1 MPEPEPARSLVR
13 ATLHYDGADFR
24 GWQTQPGH
32 RTVQGVVERCL
43 DDLFSGPCRVTAAGR
58 TDTGVHAA
66 GQEVAFQAPARW
78 RPAELRRALNAVS
91 PDDVWVEQLRPA
103 PLDFHPRFDATGRR
117 YEYLLGVGPTA
128 ASPLRR
134 GRLWA
139 PARHP
144 DEHRL
149 IEAAERLLGERSF
162 GAFAKSGQPE
172 RGTRCRV
179 EEAGWWRTGTGDLT
193 FRIVADR
200 FLHRM
205 VRYLVSTLVE
215 VATAR
220 RHMEELDGLLA
231 EDPDVRPPS
240 PAPAVGLYL
249 TGVRYG
255 EDWNRPPG
263 IPGVATDVLC

>member
-1 MPEPEPARSLVR
+1 MQS
-13 ATLHYDGADFR
+13 
-24 GWQTQPGH
+24 
-32 RTVQGVVERCL
+32 VVERCL
-43 DDLFSGPCRVTAAGR
+43 GTLFSRPARVTAAGR

-66 GQEVAFQAPARW
+66 GQEIAFEVPPRW

-91 PDDVWVEQLRPA
+91 PDDVWVEKLRPA
-103 PLDFHPRFDATGRR
+103 TSDFHPRFDATARR
-117 YEYLLGVGPTA
+117 YEYLVGVGPMA

-134 GRLWA
+134 GRLWT
-139 PARHP
+139 PGRPP
-144 DEHRL
+144 DADL
-149 IEAAERLLGERSF
+149 LAEAADRLPGERSF

-179 EEAGWWRTGTGDLT
+179 DEAGWWRTGTGDLT

-220 RHMEELDGLLA
+220 RGLEELDALLA

-240 PAPAVGLYL
+240 PAPAAGLYL

-255 EDWNRPPG
+255 QAWNRSAG
-263 IPGVATDVLC
+263 IPGVAITGPC